1 MDPQMIEHCLAAAD
15 DAEFATRLRDA
26 LGTLPSGTLPLAQ
39 ACTQGGLVDETRRT
53 LSVMSSRH
61 SSRQAL
67 ARVGVFFT
75 ERVGGCNCH
84 DDPAESTVYA
94 VIEVR
99 LSADDPTV
107 HYRYVDDA

>member
-1 MDPQMIEHCLAAAD
+1 MDRQLIAHCLAATD
-15 DAEFATRLRDA
+15 DANFADRLRDA
-26 LGTLPSGTLPLAQ
+26 LSTLPPGILPLAQ
-39 ACTQGGLVDETRRT
+39 ACTQGGLVDETGRS
-53 LSVMSSRH
+53 LSVLGTQH
-61 SSRQAL
+61 SSGQWV

-99 LSADDPTV
+99 LSADDPGV
-107 HYRYVDDA
+107 DYRYLDDA